1 MSFERIAVVG
11 ATGPAGIHLVRELSA
26 RGRML
31 VAVSRREDTLRGLF
45 GDTGV
50 EIRTADALDRQS
62 TAAAITGCDLV
73 IDCIGLPPERMADHP
88 RTAAV
93 ITAAARAHGA
103 RCLLVSSYWSF
114 FPQQGE
120 VISESH
126 PRHDGDEWFR
136 LRREAED
143 IMLAAGAAVV
153 HFPDFFGPH
162 VHTGTVQLAL
172 EEAVAGKP
180 VNWLGRPDYPREV
193 SFIPDAVRIVSDLL
207 EHEEAFGTNWG
218 IPGNG
223 AITANHLADVAS
235 AALARKVRVRAISGW
250 LLRLL
255 SLMHPELRKVR
266 PMIPQYD
273 RPVRYDTSRLRSLIG
288 EVTTTPLDDAIEK
301 TIEWLRP

>member
-11 ATGPAGIHLVRELSA
+11 ATGPAGIHLVRELKT
-26 RGRML
+26 RGRKV
-31 VAVSRREDTLRGLF
+31 VAVSRREDTLRELF

-50 EIRTADALDRQS
+50 EIRTADALDREA
-62 TAAAITGCDLV
+62 TAAAVAGCDLV
-73 IDCIGLPPERMADHP
+73 VDCIGLPPERMADHP

-93 ITAAARAHGA
+93 ITAAAQEHRA
-103 RCLLVSSYWSF
+103 RCLQVSSYWSF
-114 FPQQGE
+114 FPQQEE

-126 PRHDGDEWFR
+126 PRQDGHEWFR

-162 VHTGTVQLAL
+162 VHTSTVQLAL

-180 VNWLGRPDYPREV
+180 VNWLGSPDDAREV
-193 SFIPDAVRIVSDLL
+193 SFIPDAVRIVADLT
-207 EHEEAFGTNWG
+207 EHEEAFGRNWG

-223 AITANHLADVAS
+223 AITASELAVVAS
-235 AALARKVRVRAISGW
+235 AKLGRKVQIRPISGW
-250 LLRLL
+250 LLRML
-255 SLMHPELRKVR
+255 SLVHPELRKIR

-273 RPVRYDTSRLRSLIG
+273 RPVRYDTSRLHRLIG
-288 EVTTTPLDDAIEK
+288 DVSLTPLDDAIER
-301 TIEWLRP
+301 TIDWLRS